1 MVILLPRIV
10 SWNKESV
17 IVMLALWS
25 LGLDRNCRGQMS
37 RVGSYGTYS
46 TLCLGLM
53 LFPLIVFA
61 VPVLWV

>member
-1 MVILLPRIV
+1 MVILLPWIV

-46 TLCLGLM
+46 TLSIVIGRLM
-53 LFPLIVFA
+53 LESDAIV
-61 VPVLWV
+61 